1 MLDSVKNFL
10 VNNASLI
17 EIITIL
23 GANLLIIFAFII
35 LLCKCKRKKNYYFYK
50 RCWYLPFLCGIITG
64 EYGLF
69 ALASINA
76 SVCFSTLSLGFVLF
90 SIVCA
95 IPVKTDDEKRDKINF
110 IKFLDEKINA
120 EQCKK
125 RLNAPPEKLV
135 AVQKPK
141 ESKPE
146 IDFSHVKSVIARL
159 NCFSLSSQDRSAV
172 KELELNVMQA
182 ERGDYDLETKR
193 KINDGLGALLKIM
206 SKYGA

>member
-1 MLDSVKNFL
+1 MLNSVKDFL

-23 GANLLIIFAFII
+23 GTNLLIIFAFII

-50 RCWYLPFLCGIITG
+50 RCWYLPFVCGIITG

-69 ALASINA
+69 ALAYINA
-76 SVCFSTLSLGFVLF
+76 SVCFITLSLGLVFF
-90 SIVCA
+90 SVICA
-95 IPVKTDDEKRDKINF
+95 IPVKADEKSDKINF
-110 IKFLDEKINA
+110 IKFLDEKIN
-120 EQCKK
+120 ESRGEK

-159 NCFSLSSQDRSAV
+159 NYFSLSSQDRSVV
-172 KELELNVMQA
+172 KDLELNVMQA
-182 ERGDYDLETKR
+182 ERGDYDIETKR

>member
-1 MLDSVKNFL
+1 MLNSVKDFL

-23 GANLLIIFAFII
+23 GATLLIIFAFTI

-69 ALASINA
+69 TLSGINA
-76 SVCFSTLSLGFVLF
+76 SVCFITLSLGLVFF
-90 SIVCA
+90 SVICA
-95 IPVKTDDEKRDKINF
+95 IPVKADEKSDKINF

-120 EQCKK
+120 EKCEK

-159 NCFSLSSQDRSAV
+159 NYFSLSSQDRSVV

-182 ERGDYDLETKR
+182 ERGDYDIETKR

>member
-1 MLDSVKNFL
+1 MLNSVKDFL

-69 ALASINA
+69 TLSGINA
-76 SVCFSTLSLGFVLF
+76 SVCFITLSLGLVFF
-90 SIVCA
+90 SVICA
-95 IPVKTDDEKRDKINF
+95 IPVKADEKSDKINF
-110 IKFLDEKINA
+110 IKFLDEKIN
-120 EQCKK
+120 ESRGEK

-159 NCFSLSSQDRSAV
+159 NYFSLSSQDRSVV

-182 ERGDYDLETKR
+182 ERGDYDIETKR